1 MEQSLGGKRTAAA
14 QAGAS
19 STSSTDLLRLWQGDL
34 VEPLLAFLPL
44 KAIASV
50 PAVSRR
56 FRDQQW
62 RTYSLIARQTGTIR
76 TSTSALLDAV
86 RWTGRDERWSRFDGS
101 TLEAWE
107 PLGRPEHEGAFR
119 CRRALYTSRD
129 IANRGPWP
137 WHCLQIH
144 TEDPLNGS
152 RGHHHGG
159 GLTKRLDSDEFLCIR
174 RLTYSFQFRD
184 VNEQV
189 CHQEPS
195 AEGFAAISF
204 GPAGREFAGLRV
216 EPSAYPDSGDDPWYE
231 LQWWNQDRSDE
242 NGTPIM
248 IVKPG
253 QIYSVEMRF
262 DWSVRGVLG
271 SADVSVKSLTG
282 DKCHGRRTF
291 YFARRPLTEINL
303 YNYTAS
309 RASFSSVDVRYSKR
323 TPREE
328 DEALAL
334 QLQREWEEE
343 GNSE

>member
-1 MEQSLGGKRTAAA
+1 M
-14 QAGAS
+14 
-19 STSSTDLLRLWQGDL
+19 
-34 VEPLLAFLPL
+34 
-44 KAIASV
+44 
-50 PAVSRR
+50 
-56 FRDQQW
+56 
-62 RTYSLIARQTGTIR
+62 
-76 TSTSALLDAV
+76 
-86 RWTGRDERWSRFDGS
+86 
-101 TLEAWE
+101 
-107 PLGRPEHEGAFR
+107 
-119 CRRALYTSRD
+119 
-129 IANRGPWP
+129 
-137 WHCLQIH
+137 
-144 TEDPLNGS
+144 
-152 RGHHHGG
+152 
-159 GLTKRLDSDEFLCIR
+159 
-174 RLTYSFQFRD
+174 
-184 VNEQV
+184 
-189 CHQEPS
+189 
-195 AEGFAAISF
+195 EGFAAISL
-204 GPAGREFAGLRV
+204 GPAGREFAGLLV
-216 EPSAYPDSGDDPWYE
+216 EPSGIRGNGDGEEETWYE
-231 LQWWNQDRSDE
+231 LQWWNMNRTDE

-253 QIYSVEMRF
+253 QIYSVELRF